1 MSIWISFFD
10 LGKDCPLGAPYEVD
24 YPNETMQQPDFGLL
38 DLARPMSG
46 FPQGW
51 VRLSIDERPGASAV
65 CMLSPTQVRA
75 LHAALGALI
84 AFEDD
89 GGGEP

>member
-10 LGKDCPLGAPYEVD
+10 LDAEHPSGPPYEVD
-24 YPNETMQQPDFGLL
+24 YPSDTLSQPDVGLL

-51 VRLSIDERPGASAV
+51 VRVSIDERPGVSAE
-65 CMLSPTQVRA
+65 CMLSPTQVRE
-75 LHAALGALI
+75 LYEALGPLL
-84 AFEDD
+84 D
-89 GGGEP
+89 G

>member
-10 LGKDCPLGAPYEVD
+10 LAREEPLGAPYESG
-24 YPNETMQQPDFGLL
+24 YPADNLTQPDFGLL

-51 VRLSIDERPGASAV
+51 VRVSIDERPGVSAE

-75 LHAALGALI
+75 LYEALGALL
-84 AFEDD
+84 D
-89 GGGEP
+89 G